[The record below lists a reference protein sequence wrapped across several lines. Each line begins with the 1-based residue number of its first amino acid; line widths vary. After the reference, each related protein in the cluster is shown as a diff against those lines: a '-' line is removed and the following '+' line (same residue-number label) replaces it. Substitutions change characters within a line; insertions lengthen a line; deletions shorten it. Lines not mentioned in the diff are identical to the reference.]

1 MVSIS
6 VSSIRLLTVIQLGNG
21 RLQRLACRE
30 HWVLKPLGS
39 NGRSAS
45 CYLNSSILRFRRA
58 GQLSPLLLY
67 SLKLEYITE
76 WLPEFDIN
84 LSPKLSF
91 VWHSQPLTIFPVAL
105 EQLRPTFSSSLEGS
119 GALQQCWQSPK
130 LQTEWGTLCW
140 WTPSAVSPASRIVA
154 SQSLST
160 WWPVRPVAYRFVWR
174 PCSRLSGWAWCTCQY
189 AWWRYETGGVPWS
202 VAAGL
207 RVCSE
212 AAA

>member
-1 MVSIS
+1 MVGVHLATSIHRYS
-6 VSSIRLLTVIQLGNG
+6 DLGELASYHHSSLLIEVGVYH
-21 RLQRLACRE
+21 RM
-30 HWVLKPLGS
+30 
-39 NGRSAS
+39 AS
-45 CYLNSSILRFRRA
+45 
-58 GQLSPLLLY
+58 
-67 SLKLEYITE
+67 
-76 WLPEFDIN
+76 PEFDIN

-212 AAA
+212 AVA